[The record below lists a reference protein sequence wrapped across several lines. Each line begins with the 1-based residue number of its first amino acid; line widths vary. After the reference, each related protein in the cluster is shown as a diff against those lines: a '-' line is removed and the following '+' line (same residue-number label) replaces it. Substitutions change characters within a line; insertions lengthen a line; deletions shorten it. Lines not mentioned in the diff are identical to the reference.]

1 MKIKKKT
8 IKLIFNM
15 LQDESTS
22 DIITMTTIEDNTIL
36 FTVRHLYDHIKH
48 S

>member
-1 MKIKKKT
+1 MKIKKKP

-36 FTVRHLYDHIKH
+36 FTVRHKALIKLV
-48 S
+48 

>member
-1 MKIKKKT
+1 
-8 IKLIFNM
+8 M

-22 DIITMTTIEDNTIL
+22 NIITMTTIEDNTIL
-36 FTVRHLYDHIKH
+36 FTGRHLYDHIKH